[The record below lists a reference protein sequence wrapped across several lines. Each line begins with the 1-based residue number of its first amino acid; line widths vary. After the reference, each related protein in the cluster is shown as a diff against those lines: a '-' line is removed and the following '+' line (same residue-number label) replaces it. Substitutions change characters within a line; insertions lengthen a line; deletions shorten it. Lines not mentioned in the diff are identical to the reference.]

1 MGTFKDI
8 IDTISGLEGDVAAMV
23 SGGKRFKSLSKA
35 SMDGTMNFPVVVSN
49 ALSIEDASLVSKA
62 LERQFASFT
71 LTLMTMNPYLYTM
84 GGKASASNYIN
95 KFHQNLDTRADSVD
109 LINAVNN
116 FMAEAYSKF
125 DVNYDVLEEVS
136 NRIVYNVYEGVNSVG
151 VNAKNAKYSYTI
163 DEVTESRILNDLA
176 NHGTVLFEGGG
187 RPRNPRPMNSYDISG
202 DYNVNTNDFSDS
214 RNSID
219 TVKMSDATI
228 NAGDVNVTYNMRG
241 GRGSASIGGD
251 RRQFNHMDVSSD
263 YKKANEL
270 VPTLLHMRIYPVD
283 TVSKMEMPPIDFVLG
298 IKATLHP
305 VSSEEMVINIARGI
319 KNEDK
324 FFNFI
329 RWTTGEISFFK
340 DFVLSLNEI
349 KIDALNTSNK
359 SSRWWT
365 VFKRR
370 KNAAKIKNAFSS
382 NRLLPNA
389 TIVITQEEADII
401 RDQYG
406 YNLEKTNIAYKLIEN
421 YFLIAFVIVDPAL
434 QRVKFLFDGKNE
446 FEVMTFAGLARE
458 NTVDDKKFKDM
469 MNMLG
474 RRI

>member
-176 NHGTVLFEGGG
+176 NHGTVLLEAPTTSI
-187 RPRNPRPMNSYDISG
+187 RG
-202 DYNVNTNDFSDS
+202 DYVTGGKTSNDYSNS
-214 RNSID
+214 RSSID

-228 NAGDVNVTYNMRG
+228 NAGDVNVTYNMHG
-241 GRGSASIGGD
+241 GRGGASIGGD

-349 KIDALNTSNK
+349 KIDAINTSNK